1 MSSYWNSIAY
11 FFRLPFHSKYVQELA
26 GVGTYEL

>member
-11 FFRLPFHSKYVQELA
+11 FFRLPFHSQYVQESR
-26 GVGTYEL
+26 GVVTYEL